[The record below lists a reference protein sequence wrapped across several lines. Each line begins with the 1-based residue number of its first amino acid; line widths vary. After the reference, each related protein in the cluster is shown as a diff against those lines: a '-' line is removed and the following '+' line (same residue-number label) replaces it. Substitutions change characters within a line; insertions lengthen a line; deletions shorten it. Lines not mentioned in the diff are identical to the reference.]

1 MSVCSCVRN
10 VGETT
15 VVSASDVVP
24 PDHQV
29 RIDYSDHFVPEG
41 GACDTSTATST
52 STTTPT

>member
-24 PDHQV
+24 PDHQA